1 MKAKIFNSEIP
12 FYELLNNDLSGGEI
26 FTVKSEGL
34 KMTEVEM
41 GDYPEYSEFVD
52 TDAFRDILRA
62 EREKLRYGDSKTV
75 RISSFN
81 INKSKG
87 VLEVGFH
94 PSSYSVYKAFNAIK
108 HYPPQIF
115 YRDAGHGLFEEG
127 TSDWL
132 DTGITGN
139 LIRANHCGT
148 GLFIDCA
155 GPGGVRVIVGMR
167 PNREIIDTH
176 RLFRTYSAS
185 GSIDLDDLTP
195 FEGVLREAREEI
207 NFEADASQI
216 ELVSFGYDSQLGYF
230 QFSFYHRSEL
240 SFEEIVAGAKGA
252 KDANE
257 YTSLDPVAFS
267 AENIDRTVRDIA
279 EAPWEPSALWTL
291 VVLVARLILS
301 DGAKK
306 GEKSGVTA
314 ARIDDFRNKLEKE
327 IKNRNY
333 ESNFKIFN

>member
-12 FYELLNNDLSGGEI
+12 FYELLNNDLSGGKI
-26 FTVKSEGL
+26 FTVNSKSL
-34 KMTEVEM
+34 HMSEVKA
-41 GDYPEYSEFVD
+41 DDFPEYSEFVNSGS
-52 TDAFRDILRA
+52 FRDIQRA
-62 EREKLRYGDSKTV
+62 EREKLKYGDSKTI
-75 RISSFN
+75 RICSFN
-81 INKSKG
+81 INKSEE

-94 PSSYSVYKAFNAIK
+94 PSNYSVYKAFI
-108 HYPPQIF
+108 
-115 YRDAGHGLFEEG
+115 GHGLYEEG

-185 GSIDLDDLTP
+185 GSIDLEDKSP

-207 NFEADASQI
+207 NFMADASQI
-216 ELVSFGYDSQLGYF
+216 ELVSFGYDAQLGYF

-257 YTSLDPVAFS
+257 YTSLDSVTFS

-279 EAPWEPSALWTL
+279 DAPWEPSALWTL

-306 GEKSGVTA
+306 GEESGVTA

-333 ESNFKIFN
+333 ESNFKIFD

>member
-12 FYELLNNDLSGGEI
+12 FYELLNNDLSGGKI
-26 FTVKSEGL
+26 FTVNSKSL
-34 KMTEVEM
+34 HMSEVKA
-41 GDYPEYSEFVD
+41 DDFPEYSEFVNSGS
-52 TDAFRDILRA
+52 FRDIQRA
-62 EREKLRYGDSKTV
+62 EREKLKYGDSKTI
-75 RISSFN
+75 RICSFN
-81 INKSKG
+81 INKSEG

-94 PSSYSVYKAFNAIK
+94 PSNYSVYKAFI
-108 HYPPQIF
+108 
-115 YRDAGHGLFEEG
+115 GHGLYEEG

-185 GSIDLDDLTP
+185 GSIDLEDKSP

-207 NFEADASQI
+207 NFMADASQI
-216 ELVSFGYDSQLGYF
+216 ELVSFGYDAQLGYF

-257 YTSLDPVAFS
+257 YTSLDSVTFS

-279 EAPWEPSALWTL
+279 DAPWEPSALWTL

-306 GEKSGVTA
+306 GEESGVTA

-333 ESNFKIFN
+333 ESNFKIFD

>member
-12 FYELLNNDLSGGEI
+12 FYELLNNDLSGGGIVTVNSNGLHMSEI
-26 FTVKSEGL
+26 RADSF
-34 KMTEVEM
+34 
-41 GDYPEYSEFVD
+41 PEYSEFLNS
-52 TDAFRDILRA
+52 DAFRDIQRA
-62 EREKLRYGDSKTV
+62 EREKLKYGDSGTIRV
-75 RISSFN
+75 SSFS
-81 INKSKG
+81 INKTEG

-94 PSSYSVYKAFNAIK
+94 PSNYSVYKAFNT
-108 HYPPQIF
+108 
-115 YRDAGHGLFEEG
+115 HGLYEEG
-127 TSDWL
+127 TSEWL

-155 GPGGVRVIVGMR
+155 GPGGERVLVGMR

-185 GSIDLDDLTP
+185 GSLDLDDKSP
-195 FEGVLREAREEI
+195 FDGVLREAREEI
-207 NFEADASQI
+207 NFTADASQI
-216 ELVSFGYDSQLGYF
+216 ELLSFGYDSQLGYF

-240 SFEEIVAGAKGA
+240 SFDEIVAGAKGA

-257 YTSLDPVAFS
+257 YTSLDSVTFS
-267 AENIDRTVRDIA
+267 AENINQTVRDIA
-279 EAPWEPSALWTL
+279 EAPWEPSALYTL
-291 VVLVARLILS
+291 VILVTRLILS

-306 GEKSGVTA
+306 GEESVVTA

-327 IKNRNY
+327 IINRNY
-333 ESNFKIFN
+333 ESNFKIFD

>member
-1 MKAKIFNSEIP
+1 MKAKIFNCEIP
-12 FYELLNNDLSGGEI
+12 FYELLNNDLSGGKI
-26 FTVKSEGL
+26 FTVNSKSL
-34 KMTEVEM
+34 HMSEVKA
-41 GDYPEYSEFVD
+41 DDFPEYSEFVNSGS
-52 TDAFRDILRA
+52 FRDIQRA
-62 EREKLRYGDSKTV
+62 EREKLKYGDSKTI
-75 RISSFN
+75 RICSFN
-81 INKSKG
+81 INKSEG

-94 PSSYSVYKAFNAIK
+94 PSNYSVYKAFI
-108 HYPPQIF
+108 
-115 YRDAGHGLFEEG
+115 GHGLYEEG

-306 GEKSGVTA
+306 REESGVTA

-333 ESNFKIFN
+333 ESNFKIFD

>member
-12 FYELLNNDLSGGEI
+12 FYELLNNDLSGGGIFIINSKGLYMSEI
-26 FTVKSEGL
+26 KVDSF
-34 KMTEVEM
+34 
-41 GDYPEYSEFVD
+41 PEYGEFINS
-52 TDAFRDILRA
+52 DAFSDIQRA
-62 EREKLRYGDSKTV
+62 EREKLKYGDSGTIRV
-75 RISSFN
+75 CSFN
-81 INKSKG
+81 FNKTER

-94 PSSYSVYKAFNAIK
+94 PSNYSVYKAFNSIK

-115 YRDAGHGLFEEG
+115 FRDAGHGLYEEG

-155 GPGGVRVIVGMR
+155 GPGGERVLVGMR

-185 GSIDLDDLTP
+185 GSIDLDDKSP

-207 NFEADASQI
+207 NFTAAASQI

-230 QFSFYHRSEL
+230 QFSFYHRSKL
-240 SFEEIVAGAKGA
+240 SFDEIVAGAKGA
-252 KDANE
+252 KDKNE
-257 YTSLDPVAFS
+257 YTSLDPVTFS

-306 GEKSGVTA
+306 GEESGVTA

-333 ESNFKIFN
+333 ESNFKIFD

>member
-12 FYELLNNDLSGGEI
+12 FYELLNNDLSGGGI
-26 FTVKSEGL
+26 VTVNSKGLHMSEVKDGNF
-34 KMTEVEM
+34 
-41 GDYPEYSEFVD
+41 PEYSEFVNSG
-52 TDAFRDILRA
+52 AFRDIQRA
-62 EREKLRYGDSKTV
+62 EREKLKYGDSGTIRVCSFSLNKT
-75 RISSFN
+75 
-81 INKSKG
+81 KG
-87 VLEVGFH
+87 VLEVEFH
-94 PSSYSVYKAFNAIK
+94 PSNYSVYKAFNAIK

-115 YRDAGHGLFEEG
+115 FRDASHGLYEEG

-155 GPGGVRVIVGMR
+155 GPGGERVIVGMR
-167 PNREIIDTH
+167 PNSEIIDTH

-185 GSIDLDDLTP
+185 GSIDLEDKSP

-207 NFEADASQI
+207 NFLADASQI
-216 ELVSFGYDSQLGYF
+216 ELVSFGYDAQLGYF

-240 SFEEIVAGAKGA
+240 SFEEIVSEAKGA

-257 YTSLDPVAFS
+257 YTSLDSVTFS
-267 AENIDRTVRDIA
+267 AENIDQTIRDIA
-279 EAPWEPSALWTL
+279 EVPWEPSALWTL

-306 GEKSGVTA
+306 GEESGVTA

-333 ESNFKIFN
+333 ESNFKIFD

>member
-12 FYELLNNDLSGGEI
+12 FYELLNNDLSGGKI
-26 FTVKSEGL
+26 FTVNSKSL
-34 KMTEVEM
+34 HMSEVKA
-41 GDYPEYSEFVD
+41 DDFPEYSEFVNSGS
-52 TDAFRDILRA
+52 FRDIQRA
-62 EREKLRYGDSKTV
+62 EREKLKYGDSKTI
-75 RISSFN
+75 RICSFN
-81 INKSKG
+81 INKSEG

-94 PSSYSVYKAFNAIK
+94 PSNYSVYKAFI
-108 HYPPQIF
+108 
-115 YRDAGHGLFEEG
+115 GHGLYEEG

-139 LIRANHCGT
+139 LIRANHYGT

-306 GEKSGVTA
+306 GEESGVTA

-333 ESNFKIFN
+333 ESNFKIFD